1 MKIKNTLPIVSS
13 ILFIFVSMIS
23 CQEDFAN
30 FGSDTIGGQG
40 ATYTLNSSST
50 VISYS
55 KKLGPVQADQLPSY
69 QLGTYNDPAYG
80 KSKFELVSQ
89 LSLGT
94 ADPDFGIEPV
104 LDSVI
109 LYIPFF
115 AEGTEVDDVLTYEID
130 SVYGS
135 DPINIKVYESNYF
148 LRQYDPST
156 GLQERQKYYSS
167 LGNVFQTPSNVGP
180 LIYQISDF
188 IPNNQS
194 YVVQSPDGDDEDTD
208 PDETIEP
215 PGLRVRLPVEYF
227 EEKIINQSGTA
238 ELMNNNNF
246 KDYFRGLY
254 FTVDDLGT
262 NGNLF
267 LFDLSDAVV
276 FMKYTYQETPTVE
289 DEDPERLSGV
299 FALNFEDSN
308 INVNLI
314 DNALAPSIEVA
325 LADVDAIL
333 GEPTLYVRGGEGI
346 ATTINLFGE
355 DADGNGVADE
365 LDIMR
370 QEEWLI
376 NDANLIFYVDQDMVV
391 GGDSE
396 PERLL
401 IVDAE
406 STLVLADYGLDP
418 TISQSPD
425 IALSEHL
432 GILDRGNDENG
443 DFYKLRITHHISNL
457 IHRDSTNN
465 PLSLIVT
472 QNVLAGGFR
481 GVEDPEISGLDMV
494 PSGSVVAHEG
504 TILHGSNT
512 AIEEKRLK
520 LQIYY
525 TKPN

>member
-1 MKIKNTLPIVSS
+1 MKINKTLPYAMV
-13 ILFIFVSMIS
+13 ILFLVISLVS
-23 CQEDFAN
+23 CQEDFSN
-30 FGSDTIGGQG
+30 FGSDTIGGQD
-40 ATYTLNSSST
+40 ATTTLNSEST
-50 VISYS
+50 VISFS
-55 KKLGPVQADQLPSY
+55 KRLGPVQSDQLPSY

-94 ADPDFGIEPV
+94 SDPNFGFEPV

-109 LYIPFF
+109 LYIPYF
-115 AEGTEVDDVLTYEID
+115 AEGTELDDVLTYEID

-135 DPINIKVYESNYF
+135 DPIDIRIYESNYF

-167 LGNVFQTPSNVGP
+167 LGNVFETPSNVGP
-180 LIYQISDF
+180 LIYEISDF

-194 YVVQSPDGDDEDTD
+194 YLVQSPDGDDEDTD

-215 PGLRVRLPVEYF
+215 PGLRVRLPLAYF
-227 EEKIINQSGTA
+227 EDKIISQTGTA
-238 ELMNNNNF
+238 QLMNNNNF

-254 FTVDDLGT
+254 FKVDDLGT

-267 LFDLSDAVV
+267 LFDLNDAVV
-276 FMKYTYQETPTVE
+276 FLKYTYQEAETVSGE
-289 DEDPERLSGV
+289 EPERLSGV
-299 FALNFEDSN
+299 FSLNFEDTN

-314 DNALAPSIEVA
+314 DNELSPDIDAALD
-325 LADVDAIL
+325 DVDTTN

-346 ATTINLFGE
+346 ATTINLFG
-355 DADGNGVADE
+355 DDTDGNGIADE
-365 LDIMR
+365 LDVMR

-376 NDANLIFYVDQDMVV
+376 NDANLIFYVDQDKVE
-391 GGDSE
+391 GGDTE

-418 TISQSPD
+418 TISESPE
-425 IALSEHL
+425 IALSGHL

-443 DFYKLRITHHISNL
+443 DFYKVRITHHISNL
-457 IHRDSTNN
+457 VHRDSTNN

-504 TILHGSNT
+504 TILHGSN
-512 AIEEKRLK
+512 AVIEEKRLK

>member
-1 MKIKNTLPIVSS
+1 MKIKKTLPVVWAVLCVIIS
-13 ILFIFVSMIS
+13 LAS
-23 CQEDFAN
+23 CQEDFSN
-30 FGSDTIGGQG
+30 FGSDTIGGQD
-40 ATYTLNSSST
+40 ATTLLNAEST
-50 VISYS
+50 IISYS
-55 KKLGPVQADQLPSY
+55 KKVGAVQADQLPSY
-69 QLGTYNDPAYG
+69 QLGAYNDPVYG
-80 KSKFELVSQ
+80 KSKYELVTQ
-89 LSLGT
+89 ITMGT
-94 ADPDFGIEPV
+94 TDPNFGVEPV

-109 LYIPFF
+109 LYIPYF
-115 AEGTEVDDVLTYEID
+115 AEGTEIDDLITYEID

-135 DPINIKVYESNYF
+135 DPIDIRIYESNYF
-148 LRQYDPST
+148 LRQFDPST

-167 LGNVFQTPSNVGP
+167 LGNVFETPSNVGP
-180 LIYQISDF
+180 LIHQISDF
-188 IPNNQS
+188 IPSNQS

-208 PDETIEP
+208 PDETAEP

-227 EEKIINQSGTA
+227 EEKIINQSGEA

-267 LFDLSDAVV
+267 LFDLNDAVV
-276 FMKYTYQETPTVE
+276 FMKYTYQETATV
-289 DEDPERLSGV
+289 DGEDPERLSGV
-299 FALNFEDSN
+299 FTLNFEDSN

-314 DNALAPSIEVA
+314 SNELNPAIDAALGN
-325 LADVDAIL
+325 VDTTN
-333 GEPTLYVRGGEGI
+333 GEPKLYVRGGEGI
-346 ATTINLFGE
+346 VTTIHLFG
-355 DADGNGVADE
+355 DDSDGNGVADQ
-365 LDIMR
+365 LDIMK

-376 NDANLIFYVDQDMVV
+376 NDANLIFYVDQDLVV
-391 GGDSE
+391 GGDTE

-401 IVDAE
+401 IIDAE
-406 STLVLADYGLDP
+406 SKLVLADYGLDP
-418 TISQSPD
+418 TISEPPG

-465 PLSLIVT
+465 PLSLVVT

-504 TILHGSNT
+504 TVLHGSNA

>member
-1 MKIKNTLPIVSS
+1 MKIKNTLPVVMAI
-13 ILFIFVSMIS
+13 IFIIISLAS
-23 CQEDFAN
+23 CQEDFSN
-30 FGSDTIGGQG
+30 FGSDTIGGQD
-40 ATYTLNSSST
+40 AITLINSEST

-94 ADPDFGIEPV
+94 SDPDFGVEPV

-115 AEGTEVDDVLTYEID
+115 AEGTEIDDVLTYEID

-167 LGNVFQTPSNVGP
+167 LGNVFETPSNIGS
-180 LIYQISDF
+180 LIHEVSDF
-188 IPNNQS
+188 IPNNAS
-194 YVVQSPDGDDEDTD
+194 YLVQSPDGDDEDTD

-215 PGLRVRLPVEYF
+215 PGMRVRLPLEFF
-227 EEKIINQSGTA
+227 EDKIINQEGTA
-238 ELMNNNNF
+238 VLMNNNNF

-254 FTVDDLGT
+254 FKVDDLGT
-262 NGNLF
+262 DGNLF
-267 LFDLSDAVV
+267 LFDLTDAVV
-276 FMKYTYQETPTVE
+276 LIKYTYQEAVTVE
-289 DEDPERLSGV
+289 GEDPERLSGV

-314 DNALAPSIEVA
+314 DNTLAPSIEVA
-325 LADVDAIL
+325 LGDVDTIL

-481 GVEDPEISGLDMV
+481 GVEDPEISGLDMI